1 MVILPAVHRYWC
13 THYVYILHAV
23 HVDKRT
29 CSIVGLPVKP
39 VIYGHNILDVVSLM
53 TDELKIKI
61 LRSKTCCCV
70 SNLCCSLIT
79 PAH

>member
-53 TDELKIKI
+53 N
-61 LRSKTCCCV
+61 SKSKFSAPKLVLCV
-70 SNLCCSLIT
+70 KLC
-79 PAH
+79 AVK